1 MEYEEIELADMAS
14 EIEKDVQAHK
24 LYWKVTVDIFDAG
37 IPRENAPENV
47 RTFVFE
53 SGEHKMNDNETENM
67 LPYLFDVS
75 LKKRIV
81 GAYKEKSELE
91 WGTIYGYRLD
101 LEDSKDGQT
110 NITSELIDALATIKT
125 AYEPKVVM
133 SFK

>member
-24 LYWKVTVDIFDAG
+24 LYWKVTVDLYQQDNSN
-37 IPRENAPENV
+37 PNEPTNV
-47 RTFVFE
+47 RTFVFQCSE
-53 SGEHKMNDNETENM
+53 PKANDDETED
-67 LPYLFDVS
+67 LLLYLFDVS
-75 LKKRIV
+75 LRKRIV
-81 GAYKEKSELE
+81 MAHRERSELE
-91 WGTIYGYRLD
+91 LGKVYGYRLD

>member
-24 LYWKVTVDIFDAG
+24 LYWKVTVDLYHQDDSK
-37 IPRENAPENV
+37 PNEPTYV
-47 RTFVFE
+47 HTFVFE
-53 SGEHKMNDNETENM
+53 SGEHKMNDNETEDM
-67 LPYLFDVS
+67 LLYLFDVS
-75 LKKRIV
+75 LRKRIV
-81 GAYKEKSELE
+81 MAHRERSELE
-91 WGTIYGYRLD
+91 WGSVYGYRLD

-110 NITSELIDALATIKT
+110 NITSELIDALATIKS

>member
-24 LYWKVTVDIFDAG
+24 LYWKVTVDLYHQDKSK
-37 IPRENAPENV
+37 PHEPTYV
-47 RTFVFE
+47 RTFVFQSDE
-53 SGEHKMNDNETENM
+53 PKANDAETEDM
-67 LPYLFDVS
+67 LLYLFDVS
-75 LKKRIV
+75 LRKRILM
-81 GAYKEKSELE
+81 AHRERSELE
-91 WGTIYGYRLD
+91 LGKVYGYRLV

-110 NITSELIDALATIKT
+110 NITPEVIDALATIKT

>member
-24 LYWKVTVDIFDAG
+24 LYWKVTVDLYHQDNSK
-37 IPRENAPENV
+37 PNEPTNV
-47 RTFVFE
+47 RTFVFQV
-53 SGEHKMNDNETENM
+53 GEPKANDDETEDM
-67 LPYLFDVS
+67 LLYLFDIS
-75 LKKRIV
+75 LRKRIV
-81 GAYKEKSELE
+81 MAHRERSELE
-91 WGTIYGYRLD
+91 LGKVYGYRLD

-125 AYEPKVVM
+125 EYEPKAVM